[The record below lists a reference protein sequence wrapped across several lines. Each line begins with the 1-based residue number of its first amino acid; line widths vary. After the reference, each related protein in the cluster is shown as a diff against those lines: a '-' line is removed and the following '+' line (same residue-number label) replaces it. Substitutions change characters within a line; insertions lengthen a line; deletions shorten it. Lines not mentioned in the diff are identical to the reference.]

1 MGEIYIRN
9 RKASFEYFFLE
20 TLEAGIQLTGAEVKS
35 IRKGGAELVNSYI
48 FINKSMECFTD
59 GLKVRKPKTIN
70 FTERENFNPERPK
83 KLLLKKRQIQRWADK
98 LKEKSLTIIP
108 VALYFN
114 KRGFAKLEIALAK
127 GKALYD
133 KRQSIKERDIKRH
146 ERKEL
151 KSLDHS

>member
-20 TLEAGIQLTGAEVKS
+20 TLEAGIELTGAEVKS
-35 IRKGGAELVNSYI
+35 IRKGGAEIVNSYI
-48 FINKSMECFTD
+48 FINKSLECFTD
-59 GLKVRKPKTIN
+59 GLKIRKSKTISAI
-70 FTERENFNPERPK
+70 ERETFNPERHK
-83 KLLLKKRQIQRWADK
+83 KLLLKKREIERLAEK

-127 GKALYD
+127 GKALHD
-133 KRQSIKERDIKRH
+133 KRRTIKERDIKRQ
-146 ERKEL
+146 ERT
-151 KSLDHS
+151 D